1 MKKLNVNKKKTGI
14 SIRTKLILTII
25 PIVLIM
31 VISYF
36 ALARSIVL
44 DISNDKLQAQSQVY
58 AGDINEW
65 TGQIFAELQVY
76 QDTIESGYL
85 ENDDVILKY
94 LETTVDKNMAYSVGL
109 YMGDDKGVY
118 LDGSGWEPGAD
129 WVLTERDWYVDGKDN
144 DKFAFG
150 EPYYDSMTGQVCV
163 SASVRVDYDKA
174 VRVLAT
180 DVYLDYVSEVMST
193 ISEESNVNAFLV
205 TSGGLIIGH
214 NDKELMSKQLDA
226 EGMDSLYVGIKEHL
240 TTENDGVITIK
251 GNAGKYYSNITPV
264 ANTDWYF
271 VTYVTEREVLSE
283 LHWMECYMLIIA
295 LVAAAILIIVI
306 SLIIN
311 GVVKPVKVMT
321 TVINDIADGDFS
333 KNIECK
339 GTDEIAGMSQ
349 NLQAF
354 ILNMRET
361 ISDISKMSEWLEK
374 QAEHNDEISDT
385 LKASSITQNNEME
398 VLGNM
403 VDRLLNDVET
413 ALKQMRE
420 LSVLIAQADTE
431 GKTAEVLMK
440 ESVVMSQNGK
450 NDMSQINN
458 GMININTSIIILS
471 EQFMNVRDI
480 VVQIVEMVNLIVE
493 IASETNLLALNAS
506 IEAARAGEAG
516 RGFSVV
522 AEQIGKLAANSSV
535 AADKISNLTVE
546 IQSTVDTAVMYMN
559 ASVEEVKS
567 NVNIVATASNTF
579 EELYY
584 KVNETSNRVKQM
596 IELVDKVD
604 SVSKEVVDI
613 TKSQLEATEK
623 IANSTEELNAQTS
636 NVSSGCITMA
646 ENAEE
651 LKKESVELIN
661 CMSKFKIS

>member
-1 MKKLNVNKKKTGI
+1 
-14 SIRTKLILTII
+14 
-25 PIVLIM
+25 
-31 VISYF
+31 
-36 ALARSIVL
+36 
-44 DISNDKLQAQSQVY
+44 
-58 AGDINEW
+58 
-65 TGQIFAELQVY
+65 
-76 QDTIESGYL
+76 
-85 ENDDVILKY
+85 
-94 LETTVDKNMAYSVGL
+94 
-109 YMGDDKGVY
+109 
-118 LDGSGWEPGAD
+118 
-129 WVLTERDWYVDGKDN
+129 
-144 DKFAFG
+144 
-150 EPYYDSMTGQVCV
+150 MTGQVCV

-214 NDKELMSKQLDA
+214 NDKEMMSKQLDA

-385 LKASSITQNNEME
+385 LKTSSITQNNEME

-458 GMININTSIIILS
+458 GMININTSIIILWLIY
-471 EQFMNVRDI
+471 VIWI
-480 VVQIVEMVNLIVE
+480 V
-493 IASETNLLALNAS
+493 
-506 IEAARAGEAG
+506 ART
-516 RGFSVV
+516 VV
-522 AEQIGKLAANSSV
+522 A
-535 AADKISNLTVE
+535 
-546 IQSTVDTAVMYMN
+546 
-559 ASVEEVKS
+559 
-567 NVNIVATASNTF
+567 
-579 EELYY
+579 
-584 KVNETSNRVKQM
+584 R
-596 IELVDKVD
+596 
-604 SVSKEVVDI
+604 
-613 TKSQLEATEK
+613 
-623 IANSTEELNAQTS
+623 
-636 NVSSGCITMA
+636 
-646 ENAEE
+646 
-651 LKKESVELIN
+651 
-661 CMSKFKIS
+661 